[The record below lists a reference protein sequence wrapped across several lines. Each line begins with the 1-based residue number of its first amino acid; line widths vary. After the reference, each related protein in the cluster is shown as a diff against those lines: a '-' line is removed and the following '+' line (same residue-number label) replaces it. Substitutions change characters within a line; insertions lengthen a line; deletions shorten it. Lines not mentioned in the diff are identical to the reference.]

1 MASIL
6 IIGDSA
12 SVPNWVSALRQNDH
26 SVETLPSALELPKA
40 LEDWYDPVDIII
52 VDVANPDSG
61 EAMPIAQAQSI
72 WPGCKIIAVTSGYSF
87 RGSAFYQM
95 GLWSPDQ
102 LLIKPLNIR
111 ILCATVSFLWAQI
124 RTERLR
130 TVITSVKNCD
140 LIYDRPEQAD
150 LATAD
155 QVSVTHPI
163 LSYPIPD

>member
-6 IIGDSA
+6 IIGDGA
-12 SVPNWVSALRQNDH
+12 STPNWVTALRQHDH
-26 SVETLPSALELPKA
+26 TVETLPNAMELPAA
-40 LEDWYDPVDIII
+40 LEDWYDPIDIII

-102 LLIKPLNIR
+102 LLLKPINLR
-111 ILCATVSFLWAQI
+111 ILCATVAFLWAQI

-130 TVITSVKNCD
+130 SIITSAKNCD
-140 LIYDRPEQAD
+140 LIYGRAGRAK
-150 LATAD
+150 LAA
-155 QVSVTHPI
+155 SGPP
-163 LSYPIPD
+163 LAK